1 MSTVRR
7 KSAPSAE
14 GQPGQS
20 SQPAWRQPPPKK
32 RAEIRRNLEVIQ
44 RISVPYDETSVR
56 WLPRINVKLRWQQW
70 TALALLVCAVI
81 GVGLLLTTDMFTV
94 ISDQTEVRGN
104 QRVSADSIY
113 ASTGLDQRN
122 IFLLRPAAAEARIEE
137 VPGVASA
144 TVHLRLPAQVII
156 DVHEYAPLMAWHGI
170 TTTVWLTADGAPVP
184 MTGIEPPVTFIDPD
198 GAAMDEKGQLR
209 PWVMENLRQ
218 LHVARPDLTTLYYG
232 NLEGLYFQA
241 SSGRTV
247 YLGDEGPISS
257 KLLLLEAVENQI
269 AAGKTQVTAIDLRF
283 NGQAVLR

>member
-1 MSTVRR
+1 MTTVRR
-7 KSAPSAE
+7 KSTPSAE
-14 GQPGQS
+14 GQPGQT

-44 RISVPYDETSVR
+44 RVSVPYDGTSIR
-56 WLPRINVKLRWQQW
+56 WLPRINIKLRWQQW
-70 TALALLVCAVI
+70 TALALLAGAAI

-94 ISDQTEVRGN
+94 ISDQSQVRGN

-113 ASTGLDQRN
+113 ASTDIDQRN
-122 IFLLRPAAAEARIEE
+122 IFLVRPAVAEARIEDM
-137 VPGVASA
+137 PGIASA

-198 GAAMDEKGQLR
+198 GAAMDERGQLR
-209 PWVMENLRQ
+209 PWVLENLRQ
-218 LHVARPDLTTLYYG
+218 LHAARPDLTNLYYG
-232 NLEGLYFQA
+232 SLEGLYFQA
-241 SSGRTV
+241 PSGRTV
-247 YLGDEGPISS
+247 YLGDEGPVSS

-269 AAGKTQVTAIDLRF
+269 ADGKARVTAIDLRT